1 MLLVGILALLVA
13 LSEWLVRHTPLR
25 HAGTALVAI
34 LLTAVV
40 ANLGII
46 PSGSDAAAPVPV
58 YDAIFAHIAPLGLFW
73 LLLQVRLATIVR
85 AGPAM
90 LALFLIGAAGTVI
103 GVLVATSLV
112 GITDRV
118 GPLSHAVA
126 GMVAGTYLGGSVNFN
141 AVALHYDV
149 VRQGTLYGGTIVVDN
164 ILTALWMVATIAL
177 PRLLATVWRVARTG
191 ERPAATAPLL
201 GIEEDTEAVHPIDL
215 AGIVALG
222 IGAHVVSLWLAAWL
236 ATQGVALPSIL
247 LLTVIALMLAQL
259 PMMQRLRGARLLG
272 LVAVYLFL
280 AVIGAFA
287 DLARLGEL
295 GALGGTLLAFATV
308 IVAVHGLV
316 VFASAWLLRL
326 DLATAAVASQANI
339 GGGTSA
345 LALARS
351 LGREDLILP
360 GILMGSLGNALG
372 TFGGFLVA
380 QQLS

>member
-126 GMVAGTYLGGSVNFN
+126 GMFAGTYIGGSVNFN

-351 LGREDLILP
+351 LGSEDLILP

>member
-1 MLLVGILALLVA
+1 
-13 LSEWLVRHTPLR
+13 
-25 HAGTALVAI
+25 
-34 LLTAVV
+34 
-40 ANLGII
+40 
-46 PSGSDAAAPVPV
+46 
-58 YDAIFAHIAPLGLFW
+58 
-73 LLLQVRLATIVR
+73 
-85 AGPAM
+85 
-90 LALFLIGAAGTVI
+90 
-103 GVLVATSLV
+103 
-112 GITDRV
+112 
-118 GPLSHAVA
+118 
-126 GMVAGTYLGGSVNFN
+126 
-141 AVALHYDV
+141 
-149 VRQGTLYGGTIVVDN
+149 VDN

-316 VFASAWLLRL
+316 VFAAAWLLRL

>member
-126 GMVAGTYLGGSVNFN
+126 GMFAGTYIGGSVNFN

-345 LALARS
+345 LALASS